1 MSVERVAGSPWNQW
15 PDVHGI
21 GGRMAVESAV
31 SEPKFAFHSLYQV
44 TQLYKIEARLLS
56 IQDTMAID
64 NTLCSLRRV
73 CLNTHLGAY
82 LSVQRS
88 GV

>member
-31 SEPKFAFHSLYQV
+31 KYRHAPELIEELISSQWWNRDVELLKTLPLNDPHTTFCLLY
-44 TQLYKIEARLLS
+44 TSPSPRDATLS
-56 IQDTMAID
+56 RMPSSA
-64 NTLCSLRRV
+64 
-73 CLNTHLGAY
+73 
-82 LSVQRS
+82 
-88 GV
+88 